1 MQDKIWLRRISC
13 LFYVLPEE
21 DEVLGWPGIPVLP
34 FRGLTG
40 FGFTTGGALPPLV
53 LLSLPLPRVTFCFSS
68 SKTSGGG
75 GGSSTSA
82 SSWESPE
89 GGGGGISSIEVDK
102 SRDVGAESKST
113 NTSWSDVCEVG
124 RGNTLAESDSW
135 DEVLGVADLGGTGG
149 GVDEELFEGSGD
161 CGEVLLSCS
170 WLTAALSLPLGLR
183 WEGNG
188 GRGGGGGGGGGGG
201 WASTLGGEGGG
212 FCAGSE
218 GEEGGGFCARSVG
231 GEGGG
236 GGGDSAR
243 VFLDRFD
250 ELLLLLSP
258 FRSFSC
264 SSLTLSVGWLGSSC
278 CFLENDLRGGGG
290 GSSTSLGCD
299 SNCTCSTCSVV
310 GLSSSFSSS
319 TVCIPMFSMLKV
331 LLSSVLGVSPPVLCT
346 EGGSGEMGGPAVLW
360 KK

>member
-1 MQDKIWLRRISC
+1 M
-13 LFYVLPEE
+13 
-21 DEVLGWPGIPVLP
+21 
-34 FRGLTG
+34 
-40 FGFTTGGALPPLV
+40 GG
-53 LLSLPLPRVTFCFSS
+53 
-68 SKTSGGG
+68 
-75 GGSSTSA
+75 
-82 SSWESPE
+82 E
-89 GGGGGISSIEVDK
+89 GGGFSAGS
-102 SRDVGAESKST
+102 VG
-113 NTSWSDVCEVG
+113 V
-124 RGNTLAESDSW
+124 
-135 DEVLGVADLGGTGG
+135 
-149 GVDEELFEGSGD
+149 
-161 CGEVLLSCS
+161 
-170 WLTAALSLPLGLR
+170 
-183 WEGNG
+183 
-188 GRGGGGGGGGGGG
+188 
-201 WASTLGGEGGG
+201 EGGG

-290 GSSTSLGCD
+290 GSSTSVDCD

-360 KK
+360 KKIKKIIGICVGDFLL